1 MKTRRS
7 RSSVWG
13 ELKRIGSDVNDIR
26 ATVEIVRRC
35 NKINKCDGDD
45 GGSEVILWW
54 ISCIGHRDA
63 DILFRCVYRYVCH
76 MPA

>member
-13 ELKRIGSDVNDIR
+13 ELKRIGSDANDIR

-35 NKINKCDGDD
+35 NKCDGDD

-54 ISCIGHRDA
+54 ISCTGDA
-63 DILFRCVYRYVCH
+63 GVLFRCVCRYVCH

>member
-26 ATVEIVRRC
+26 ATVEIVRRSTATSDR
-35 NKINKCDGDD
+35 DGDD
-45 GGSEVILWW
+45 GGS
-54 ISCIGHRDA
+54 
-63 DILFRCVYRYVCH
+63 
-76 MPA
+76 